1 MVTISQSEKK
11 KKTTC
16 VLSTHAMDFRN
27 DLNYLQEFLVGY
39 FQPNID
45 EGNNGFLSLL
55 LAQGNK
61 TSVSQLLFG

>member
-1 MVTISQSEKK
+1 M
-11 KKTTC
+11 
-16 VLSTHAMDFRN
+16 LSTHAMDFRN
-27 DLNYLQEFLVGY
+27 DLNQLQEFL
-39 FQPNID
+39 D

>member
-1 MVTISQSEKK
+1 MVTISQIEKK
-11 KKTTC
+11 KKNSM
-16 VLSTHAMDFRN
+16 LSTHAMDFRN

>member
-1 MVTISQSEKK
+1 
-11 KKTTC
+11 
-16 VLSTHAMDFRN
+16 MDFRN
-27 DLNYLQEFLVGY
+27 DLNHLQEFLVDIGY
-39 FQPNID
+39 FPSNID

>member
-1 MVTISQSEKK
+1 MVTISQIEKK
-11 KKTTC
+11 KKLHVVHSC
-16 VLSTHAMDFRN
+16 YMDFRN
-27 DLNYLQEFLVGY
+27 DLNHLQEFLVGY
-39 FQPNID
+39 FQSNID

>member
-1 MVTISQSEKK
+1 M
-11 KKTTC
+11 
-16 VLSTHAMDFRN
+16 LSTHAMDFRN